1 MYIARKLRQRN
12 IVAYVLYMMQV
23 EDTLRAYDLDI
34 ERLQREYLSRFDYD
48 DEQVPENRSRAGS
61 EQRHRRFGAAPH
73 RVA

>member
-34 ERLQREYLSRFDYD
+34 ERLQREYLSRFDDD
-48 DEQVPENRSRAGS
+48 DEQLEEVTEW
-61 EQRHRRFGAAPH
+61 
-73 RVA
+73 